1 MFKKDLRIFGNYT
14 WQWFSTAT
22 FRRNNKSS
30 DMQKTQS
37 SNRVL
42 KISLVLKLSG
52 KK

>member
-30 DMQKTQS
+30 
-37 SNRVL
+37 SNCCFIKFREPIPGIYPSNFDV
-42 KISLVLKLSG
+42 
-52 KK
+52 